1 MKSKLLSLTFFRTFI
16 LSICFMLTSIHGFAQ
31 ELYVGPNAEFYISNG
46 SVFTTSNTVVQVD
59 DAGVFS
65 VDVGNTWGSNQEYV
79 DGQVKAYG
87 TGITILPTGNN
98 GVYAP
103 VTMDHDTEATA
114 LYVNQAPS
122 DGTNGTDVDA
132 VSTVEYWQVTGT
144 GIATLPWNENS
155 DITNLVNNNGGALSA
170 VAIVGL
176 NAGVWDLVSA
186 SHTYTVAGD
195 LLNGT
200 VTSDLNVPVNF
211 DGFSEFTFGIDH
223 QTVLSVDDLFIQTG
237 LSLVSN
243 PVRSYESEIRFL
255 SETELIDLKVSIFDI
270 NGRMVKTYDQ
280 FRASPGEGALP
291 KSNLKTGLYFVKFEH
306 EGKQG
311 VKKLLIE

>member
-1 MKSKLLSLTFFRTFI
+1 MKSKLPFLTLFRSLLLLMFFT
-16 LSICFMLTSIHGFAQ
+16 LTSIQSYAQ
-31 ELYVGPNAEFYISNG
+31 ELYVGSNAEFYLSNLAM
-46 SVFTTSNTVVQVD
+46 FTTSNTVVQVD

-65 VDVGNTWGSNQEYV
+65 VDAGNTWGSNQEYV
-79 DGQVKAYG
+79 DGRVKVYG
-87 TGITILPTGNN
+87 TGSSVLPTGNN

-103 VTMDHDTEATA
+103 VTMNHDTEATA
-114 LYVNQAPS
+114 TYVNQTPS

-132 VSTVEYWQVTGT
+132 VSTVEYWQLTGT
-144 GIATLPWNENS
+144 GVATLPWNENS

-186 SHTYTVAGD
+186 SHTFTVTGD

-255 SETELIDLKVSIFDI
+255 SATELIDLKVSIFDI
-270 NGRMVKTYDQ
+270 NGRMVKKYDQ
-280 FRASPGEGALP
+280 FRAAPGEGALP
-291 KSNLKTGLYFVKFEH
+291 KSNLKSGLYFVKFEH